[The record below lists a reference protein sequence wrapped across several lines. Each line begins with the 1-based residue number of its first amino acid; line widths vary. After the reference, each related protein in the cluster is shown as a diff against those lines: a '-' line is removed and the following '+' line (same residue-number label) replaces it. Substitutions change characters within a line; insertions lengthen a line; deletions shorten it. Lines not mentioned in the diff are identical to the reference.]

1 MDGRTDG
8 MMDEGKRA
16 DFVPYEQNQ
25 HPLPHSLLTVIFETT
40 TTTTKRIKKNNT
52 TTTTTPRSDVYLIYV
67 LIFRYK

>member
-25 HPLPHSLLTVIFETT
+25 HQYHILYLFHFCQLFLRQQQQKQKQQQDVRWKFDIHSKTL
-40 TTTTKRIKKNNT
+40 
-52 TTTTTPRSDVYLIYV
+52 VY
-67 LIFRYK
+67 